1 MPYKT
6 PYNRSPFLLSS
17 FGLVLI
23 AIAGV
28 FWMIPSQP
36 AAAQCGSQAS
46 SCKSCHEV
54 QAELPVNGDGTGWH
68 ESHAFGDFC
77 YICHAGNQ
85 QATDKDAAHTGMV
98 DPLSDLNASCQM
110 CHADDL
116 DARAQVYADEL
127 GIDLASLSAGSGPA
141 APAADT
147 SGGETTGDEPA
158 DSAVPSAEQSAV
170 VQQITANIPANNQ
183 IDLDDPNVVDYVAR
197 YDEIVLGRHPTN
209 WGNVVLAGLIG
220 LMLVGGGGF
229 VVYNEMHLGARAEKP
244 LPAEVSATY
253 PADVVDMLPA
263 LARLK
268 VQTRQTLRRIIDN
281 PKKADKVIGLIDS
294 VVEDDTE
301 E

>member
-1 MPYKT
+1 MLYK
-6 PYNRSPFLLSS
+6 RSPFLLSS

-23 AIAGV
+23 LTAAV

-54 QAELPVNGDGTGWH
+54 QGEMPVNSDGTGWH

-85 QATDKDAAHTGMV
+85 QATDMDAAHTGMV
-98 DPLSDLNASCQM
+98 DPLSDINASCQM

-127 GIDLASLSAGSGPA
+127 GIDLASLSSGSGPA

-147 SGGETTGDEPA
+147 PAGDTSGGEATVDDSTESAAPSVVEHITT
-158 DSAVPSAEQSAV
+158 
-170 VQQITANIPANNQ
+170 NIPANNQ
-183 IDLDDPNVVDYVAR
+183 IDLNDPNVVDYVER
-197 YDEIVLGRHPTN
+197 YDEIVLGKHPTN
-209 WGNVVLAGLIG
+209 WGNIVLAGLIG

-229 VVYNEMHLGARAEKP
+229 VVYNEMHISASAEKP
-244 LPAEVSATY
+244 LPVETSATY

-268 VQTRQTLRRIIDN
+268 VQTRQTLRRIIEN

-294 VVEDDTE
+294 VVSDETE